1 MPIVLILEKI
11 RERLMEWFDTRRKI
25 DINMNG
31 LLVEKVARIIQTLI
45 NTRARKYRYIAS
57 METSYEV
64 KSKETLMEYLVNL
77 ELHTCSC
84 KLWQSNGYR

>member
-45 NTRARKYRYIAS
+45 NTRARKYRYIAF
-57 METSYEV
+57 METFYEV
-64 KSKETLMEYLVNL
+64 KSKEMLTEYLVNL
-77 ELHTCSC
+77 
-84 KLWQSNGYR
+84 